1 MKIHNKLIP
10 ASLLLIAGAA
20 CAQSNVTV
28 YGSLDAGVSSFN
40 DELGGRSTKVDTGNR
55 SPNRLGFRGSE
66 DLGNGIRAIFLLEAG
81 YNVDDGQLKR
91 SNTLFNRNAWVGLA
105 GSAGTLTAGHMPD
118 FMYDYLRY
126 TANGFQKSVYF
137 NHPGNLDNQANSFQ
151 VDNAVKYET
160 PSMGGF
166 TFGAMNGLG
175 EQVDSF
181 NKGRTYSLGMRY
193 VKDNLLGGVAYTVSN
208 NRALTLGSSLGIGSL
223 LGQTLTR
230 EAGTPGATYT
240 SFAASQVKSAGIT
253 AGYKF
258 GTITPHAMYSQ
269 IKLVAGNTATMRNA
283 EVGADISLTATNTF
297 GLSVATSRLEQ
308 ARWHQLNLIDTIA
321 LSPRTFI
328 YAAGAIQRASGGG
341 VHAVIFT
348 AAPAGGQLQRVVRL
362 GIDHLF

>member
-1 MKIHNKLIP
+1 MKTQHKLTP
-10 ASLLLIAGAA
+10 VLLLLISGGAY
-20 CAQSNVTV
+20 AQSNVTI

-40 DELGGRSTKVDTGNR
+40 DELGGRNTKIDTGNR

-66 DLGNGIRAIFLLEAG
+66 DLGNGMRAIFLLEAG

-105 GSAGTLTAGHMPD
+105 GSAGTISAGHMPD
-118 FMYDYLRY
+118 LMYDYLRY
-126 TANGFQKSVYF
+126 TANAFQKSVYF

-151 VDNAVKYET
+151 VDNAIKYET

-166 TFGAMNGLG
+166 TFGAMNGFG
-175 EQVDSF
+175 EQADAF

-193 VKDNLLGGVAYTVSN
+193 VKNNLLGGLAYTVSN
-208 NRALTLGSSLGIGSL
+208 NRSLNLGSSLGIGSL
-223 LGQTLTR
+223 LGQTLNKD
-230 EAGTPGATYT
+230 AGTGGATYT
-240 SFAASQVKSAGIT
+240 NFAANQVNSAGIT

-258 GTITPHAMYSQ
+258 GTVTPHAMFSQ
-269 IKLVAGNTATMRNA
+269 IKFVAGNTATMRNA
-283 EVGADISLTATNTF
+283 EVGADISLTANNTF

-308 ARWHQLNLIDTIA
+308 ARWHQLNVIDTIA

-328 YAAGAIQRASGGG
+328 YAAGAVQRASGQDI
-341 VHAVIFT
+341 HAVIFT
-348 AAPAGGQLQRVVRL
+348 AAPSGGQLQRVLRV